1 MKEFID
7 REGLDFFSSFVINKL
22 NFVVNIYN
30 K

>member
-22 NFVVNIYN
+22 NFVVNFL
-30 K
+30 